1 MPTRT
6 AKFISIP
13 APVVKVTVAA
23 GPSTLLQIRKSYHRT
38 TGEPGQGVDASLP
51 CPAISHRIHLAAAL
65 QALRRAGRDEKQKG
79 PKNMSSP
86 GEDQRGTS
94 LKIETA
100 LVTAGRDTKAQ
111 KGFVNPPVVHGS
123 TVLYPTAEDLHAHRG
138 EFRYGRYGT
147 PTTKAL
153 QEALMALEGPQCA
166 GVGIAPSGLSAI
178 TTALLAVLKSGDH
191 LLVCDNVYRP
201 TRNFCDG
208 FLSRYGVE
216 TTYFDPL
223 VGSNIGQLFKP
234 NTKAVLVE
242 APGSQSFEIPDI
254 PAIASVARSHGAL
267 VIDDNTWATPLFHRS
282 LEQGVDISI
291 QAATKYIGGHSDIM
305 FGTISANAK
314 AWPIVSEAIRLL
326 GVCAGPDDV
335 FLAIRGLRTLAVRL
349 AQHYRSGLEMAR
361 WLAGRSEV
369 ARVLHPALE
378 SDPGHS
384 IWKRDFTGASGL
396 FSVVLKPAPQTA
408 VDAMLNSLKL
418 FGMGYSWGGFESL
431 IIPFD
436 CSSYRT
442 ATKWSPGGPTVR
454 FHIGLE
460 NVEDLKAD
468 LVSGFKVFNETRG

>member
-1 MPTRT
+1 
-6 AKFISIP
+6 
-13 APVVKVTVAA
+13 
-23 GPSTLLQIRKSYHRT
+23 
-38 TGEPGQGVDASLP
+38 
-51 CPAISHRIHLAAAL
+51 
-65 QALRRAGRDEKQKG
+65 
-79 PKNMSSP
+79 MSSP

-94 LKIETA
+94 LKMETA

-111 KGFVNPPVVHGS
+111 RGFVNPPVVHGS

-138 EFRYGRYGT
+138 EFRYGRHGT

-166 GVGIAPSGLSAI
+166 GVSIAPSGLSAI

-208 FLSRYGVE
+208 FLSRYGVQ

-223 VGSNIGQLFKP
+223 VGSNINQLFKP

-242 APGSQSFEIPDI
+242 APGSQSFEMPDI
-254 PAIASVARSHGAL
+254 PAIATIARSHGAL

-282 LEQGVDISI
+282 LEQGVDISV

-326 GVCAGPDDV
+326 GVCTGPDDV

-378 SDPGHS
+378 NDPGHS

-396 FSVVLKPAPQTA
+396 FSVVL
-408 VDAMLNSLKL
+408 
-418 FGMGYSWGGFESL
+418 
-431 IIPFD
+431 
-436 CSSYRT
+436 
-442 ATKWSPGGPTVR
+442 
-454 FHIGLE
+454 
-460 NVEDLKAD
+460 
-468 LVSGFKVFNETRG
+468 

>member
-1 MPTRT
+1 M
-6 AKFISIP
+6 
-13 APVVKVTVAA
+13 
-23 GPSTLLQIRKSYHRT
+23 
-38 TGEPGQGVDASLP
+38 
-51 CPAISHRIHLAAAL
+51 
-65 QALRRAGRDEKQKG
+65 
-79 PKNMSSP
+79 
-86 GEDQRGTS
+86 
-94 LKIETA
+94 ETA

-178 TTALLAVLKSGDH
+178 TTALLAVLKSGEH

-223 VGSNIGQLFKP
+223 VGSNISQLFKP

-242 APGSQSFEIPDI
+242 APGSQSFEMPDI
-254 PAIASVARSHGAL
+254 PTIASVARSHGAL

-314 AWPIVSEAIRLL
+314 AWPVVSESIRLL

-361 WLAGRSEV
+361 WLAGRAEV
-369 ARVLHPALE
+369 AKVLHPALE

-396 FSVVLKPAPQTA
+396 FSVVLKPAPQSA
-408 VDAMLNSLKL
+408 VDAMLDSLKL

-436 CSSYRT
+436 CSNYRT

-454 FHIGLE
+454 LHIGLE
-460 NVEDLKAD
+460 NIEDLKAD
-468 LVSGFKVFNETRG
+468 LASGFKLFNETRG